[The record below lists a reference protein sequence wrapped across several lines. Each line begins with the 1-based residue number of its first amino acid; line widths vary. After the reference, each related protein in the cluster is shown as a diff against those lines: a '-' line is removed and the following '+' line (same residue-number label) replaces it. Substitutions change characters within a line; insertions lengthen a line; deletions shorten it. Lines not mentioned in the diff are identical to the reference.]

1 MLTNK
6 IWSTRKHRSRMIP
19 KGLLLIKKEKSPEE
33 AGLGGE
39 AQEFSFSQAEL
50 ESIKHSSGDTDWTV
64 G

>member
-1 MLTNK
+1 
-6 IWSTRKHRSRMIP
+6 MIP